1 MNNKIILPMLLL
13 VYSFFFFGCTTESE
27 EISPNFVRLI
37 VRNSSY
43 NSEQSTNVVSGS
55 IISPK
60 RIAITDC
67 GFIFD
72 NGSIIQTFSVGG
84 GQKFGN
90 VSTVIPFP
98 NSIDTSQLT
107 MYAVLESGETLYS
120 KGGVSIG
127 QTNPVTMGL
136 MDVDVAEFVFE
147 DYIFSTTITRNPS
160 YQIIDYGV
168 EYKVAASF
176 DASSSEQNENIRM
189 PVQFPFPPISN
200 DIYTITVSSNE
211 FIEGD
216 PYRVR
221 FFVIYIDTSTGIP
234 IVAYGP
240 IVEFSATMF
249 P

>member
-127 QTNPVTMGL
+127 QTNPVTIGPMTVTIAPL
-136 MDVDVAEFVFE
+136 KNAN
-147 DYIFSTTITRNPS
+147 YSFSATINSNPLNE
-160 YQIIDYGV
+160 ILEYGV
-168 EYKVAASF
+168 EYQLDGIF
-176 DASSSEQNENIRM
+176 SSAEINNNILAFA
-189 PVQFPFPPISN
+189 FPINPFVFS
-200 DIYTITVSSNE
+200 DFYTISAPYDGFT
-211 FIEGD
+211 EGQ
-216 PYRVR
+216 PHKVR
-221 FFVIYIDTSTGIP
+221 FYVFYIDSSTGLPTKSFGEIQTF
-234 IVAYGP
+234 VAY
-240 IVEFSATMF
+240 I
-249 P
+249 